1 MPDPVL
7 LDTDVL
13 VDYLR
18 GYNKAV
24 FYLEGLTGPLLTS
37 AITVAEL
44 YGGVREGQERP
55 ALDRFLLAFDIVAV
69 DEEVAKK
76 GGLYRRNYGASHG
89 IGLAD
94 ALIAA
99 TADVK
104 EARLITLNEKH
115 FPMLDVYVPYRKR
128 E

>member
-1 MPDPVL
+1 MADRLV

-18 GYNKAV
+18 GHKKAIA
-24 FYLEGLTGPLLTS
+24 YLEGVKGPILTS

-44 YGGVREGQERP
+44 YAGVRDGEER
-55 ALDRFLLAFDIVAV
+55 AVLDRFLLAFDIAPV
-69 DEEVAKK
+69 DDEIAKK
-76 GGLYRRNYGASHG
+76 GGIYRRNYGTSHG

-99 TADVK
+99 TAELKQAKLV
-104 EARLITLNEKH
+104 TLNEKH

-128 E
+128 